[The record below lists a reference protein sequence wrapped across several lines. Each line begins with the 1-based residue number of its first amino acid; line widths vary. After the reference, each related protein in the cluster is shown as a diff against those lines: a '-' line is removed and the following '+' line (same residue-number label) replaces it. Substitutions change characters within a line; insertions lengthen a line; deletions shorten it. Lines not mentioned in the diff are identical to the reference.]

1 MMVEDVLRDYLPA
14 LKRAI
19 DGLAMDRLSVVVEKM
34 LAAYDKQRQIFVFG
48 NGGSGSTASH
58 LACDINKGV
67 SLGLAKRFKLICLND
82 NVPTILAYA
91 NDVSYEDV
99 FVEQLKNLLNPGDL
113 VIGISGSGNSRN
125 VIKAIRYGNE
135 HGAESVALTGFDGG
149 KLAQLADIS
158 LIAPAD
164 DMQMVEDIHLIVCH
178 MIMQMLCNRLGNR
191 PDSRGGHQRP

>member
-1 MMVEDVLRDYLPA
+1 MVEDVLRDYLPA

-67 SLGLAKRFKLICLND
+67 SLGLTKRFKLICLND

-125 VIKAIRYGNE
+125 VIKAIRYCNE

>member
-1 MMVEDVLRDYLPA
+1 MVEDVLRDYLPA

-125 VIKAIRYGNE
+125 VIKAIRYCNE